1 MSVSASDLAF
11 LDAAL
16 ELAARGLNS
25 TTPNPRVGS
34 LIVRDGRVVGR
45 GWHVRAGEPHAEVLA
60 LRAAGAA
67 ARGATCYVSLEPCAH
82 HGRTPPCA
90 DALVAAGVARV
101 VAAHR
106 DPNPHVAGRGF
117 ERLRAA
123 GIEVEAVDLAAAR
136 EMNVGFF
143 SRFERARPWV
153 TLKVATSLDGRTAMA
168 SGESRWITGEASRAD
183 VQRLRARSCAIL
195 SGIGTVR
202 ADDPALTVRES
213 ECAVDG
219 RLRQPLRVVADSNLT
234 IDPGAKLLTDGPPV
248 LIATTRDAP
257 DAAARLRA
265 RGHEVFACGGDG
277 AVDLGRL
284 VQELARRGV
293 NELLVEAG
301 PRITAAFLDAALWDE
316 IVLYVAPKLLGSR
329 ARPLADLHLDR
340 LEEARIGRIVEHT
353 RIGEDLR
360 IRVRRAV

>member
-1 MSVSASDLAF
+1 MTVSAADLAF

-34 LIVRDGRVVGR
+34 LLVRDGRVFGR

-101 VAAHR
+101 VAAHS
-106 DPNPHVAGRGF
+106 DPNPRVAGRGF

-123 GIEVEAVDLAAAR
+123 GIEVDAVDLPAAR

-143 SRFERARPWV
+143 SRFERARPWI
-153 TLKVATSLDGRTAMA
+153 TLKVAASLDGRTAMA
-168 SGESRWITGEASRAD
+168 SGESRWITGEAARAD

-195 SGIGTVR
+195 TGVGTIR
-202 ADDPALTVRES
+202 ADDPALTVREPT
-213 ECAVDG
+213 CAVGG

-234 IDPGAKLLTDGPPV
+234 VDPEAKLLADGAPV
-248 LIATTRDAP
+248 LIATAREAP
-257 DAAARLRA
+257 EAAARLTA
-265 RGHEVFACGGDG
+265 RGHAVFACGGAG
-277 AVDLGRL
+277 AVDLPVL
-284 VQELARRGV
+284 VTELARRGV

-301 PRITAAFLDAALWDE
+301 PRITGALLAAALWDE
-316 IVLYVAPKLLGSR
+316 IVLYVAPKVLGSR
-329 ARPLADLHLDR
+329 ARPLAELPLDR
-340 LEEARIGRIVEHT
+340 LEEARIGRVIEHV

-360 IRVRRAV
+360 IRVRRTD